1 MSPQHS
7 LDYKIH
13 APSHE
18 LGTAFPHLRRP
29 SSHPLEPSSPTRAYD
44 IFTSSQTASYRP
56 YPPQSSYIPPI
67 DAFPLFE
74 PFSEYPS
81 SVTTMHSSAPQS
93 PRRLDPV
100 RGPPLP
106 WRQQFSA
113 PAEWLRVDD
122 RPFDYGQGRGAAVE
136 ERSRSTSFSYS
147 LPAQSHEVSHF
158 APACPTSS

>member
-1 MSPQHS
+1 MN
-7 LDYKIH
+7 

-18 LGTAFPHLRRP
+18 LGTAFPHLRQP
-29 SSHPLEPSSPTRAYD
+29 SSHPFEPSSPTRAYD

-74 PFSEYPS
+74 PFSDYPS
-81 SVTTMHSSAPQS
+81 SATTTHSLHNSSAPQS

-113 PAEWLRVDD
+113 APEWLRVDD
-122 RPFDYGQGRGAAVE
+122 RPFDYGQGRGAPTE

-158 APACPTSS
+158 ALAWPTLS